1 MPVTLPPGRAMLDAS
16 PSATGS
22 PPVVAMTMGMVR
34 VAPNAASVPLVESVT
49 ITSTGVRT
57 SSAARPGRASAEI
70 ESDRLPF
77 DVAKIANSPVESL
90 ERGCRVSYS
99 GCEDANANLRRLLRA
114 RRERPCRGAADEGDE
129 LAAVHSVTSSAR
141 NSSAGEIVISSVER
155 TDAIYDR
162 FGGVN
167 GLPAG
172 DAIKNLFAGI
182 TGAPRRGV

>member
-1 MPVTLPPGRAMLDAS
+1 
-16 PSATGS
+16 
-22 PPVVAMTMGMVR
+22 MGMVR

-49 ITSTGVRT
+49 ITSTGVEPAPR
-57 SSAARPGRASAEI
+57 RDQVGRRGLPREAEI

-99 GCEDANANLRRLLRA
+99 GCEDANAGNLRRLLRA

-182 TGAPRRGV
+182 TGAPRRVV